1 MVQFI
6 DDHRAGLGVEPIC
19 AVLPIAPATYH
30 RHWHQRTEPTRRSAR
45 AHRDD
50 QRRVEIQRV
59 YDEHQQV
66 YGPRKVWKQLRR
78 DGVRVARCTVAC
90 LMRGMGLAGAVRG
103 RAWITTTRA
112 GEGGRPVD
120 LVDRQFVATRPNQL
134 WVSDFTY
141 VATWGGFVYVAFV
154 IDVFAR
160 RMVGWRVS
168 ASMRTD
174 LVLDALEQAIYARR
188 GAALTGLVHHS
199 DAGSQGEFNWSSQ
212 HLDDEVL
219 QCRDGNGEGQ
229 TGRVGLRC
237 VRLVGRRQRGVRSSN
252 GSGKAIARGLS
263 SEDAAVSCGVSPPV
277 GGRWF
282 REGGGM
288 PPISLAP
295 RSARYLSFAEREEI
309 AILRAQGAGVRD
321 IARRLRRAPS
331 TVSRELRRNAATRSG
346 GLAYRASTAQWH
358 SARRA
363 KRPKI
368 AKLAANDRLR
378 SYVQDRLAGTVMAEN
393 GTPVP
398 GPNVGSWSGRRH
410 GRRQDRHWV
419 TSWSPQQ
426 IAHRLRIEYPDDE
439 SMRVSH
445 EAIYQA
451 LYIQGRGALR
461 RELTACLRTGRALR
475 APRARRRGRGKEFV
489 GPDIMIS
496 ERPAEAEDRAVPG
509 HWEGDLIIGLGSS
522 AIGTL
527 VERTTRF
534 TMLLHLPRMAE
545 RGRLRVKNG
554 LALAGHG
561 AEAVRDAITSTITAL
576 PDQLRRSLTWDQG
589 AEMAQHAQLRIDT
602 GLHVFFCDP
611 RSPWQRGTN
620 ENTNGL
626 LRQYFPKGTDLNRH
640 STSDVAAVAATLNRR
655 PRKTLGWKTPSEA
668 FNELLL
674 SHHRGVATTP

>member
-1 MVQFI
+1 
-6 DDHRAGLGVEPIC
+6 
-19 AVLPIAPATYH
+19 
-30 RHWHQRTEPTRRSAR
+30 
-45 AHRDD
+45 
-50 QRRVEIQRV
+50 
-59 YDEHQQV
+59 
-66 YGPRKVWKQLRR
+66 
-78 DGVRVARCTVAC
+78 
-90 LMRGMGLAGAVRG
+90 
-103 RAWITTTRA
+103 
-112 GEGGRPVD
+112 
-120 LVDRQFVATRPNQL
+120 
-134 WVSDFTY
+134 
-141 VATWGGFVYVAFV
+141 
-154 IDVFAR
+154 
-160 RMVGWRVS
+160 
-168 ASMRTD
+168 
-174 LVLDALEQAIYARR
+174 
-188 GAALTGLVHHS
+188 
-199 DAGSQGEFNWSSQ
+199 
-212 HLDDEVL
+212 
-219 QCRDGNGEGQ
+219 
-229 TGRVGLRC
+229 
-237 VRLVGRRQRGVRSSN
+237 
-252 GSGKAIARGLS
+252 
-263 SEDAAVSCGVSPPV
+263 
-277 GGRWF
+277 
-282 REGGGM
+282 M

-295 RSARYLSFAEREEI
+295 RSARSLSFAEREEI

-378 SYVQDRLAGTVMAEN
+378 SYVQDRLAGTVMAED

-410 GRRQDRHWV
+410 GRRQDRHWA

-426 IAHRLRIEYPDDE
+426 IAHRLRIEYPDDD

-445 EAIYQA
+445 EASYQA

-545 RGRLRVKNG
+545 RGRRRVKNG

-640 STSDVAAVAATLNRR
+640 SASDVAAVAATLNRR

-674 SHHRGVATTP
+674 SHQRGRVATTP